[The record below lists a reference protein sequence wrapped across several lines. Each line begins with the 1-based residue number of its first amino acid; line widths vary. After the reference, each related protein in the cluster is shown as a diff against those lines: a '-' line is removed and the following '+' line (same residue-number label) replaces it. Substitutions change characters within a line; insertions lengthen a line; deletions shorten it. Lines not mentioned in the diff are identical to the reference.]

1 MRGTKEPLAGL
12 FTKLQDSSCLTAAEQ
27 FAEWSLPT
35 VFTKDLS
42 GMDGKRSALHRD
54 YQSLG
59 AILINTASTKVVK
72 SLFPQGAPFFRFVDS
87 DELAG
92 VVGELGIQGE
102 VPSVQAEIEL
112 AASAQVYK
120 DEEYAAKLHATKLLM
135 VTGNALEYRDK
146 QRQRSH
152 IYSIRDYA
160 VKRNG
165 SGDVMLI
172 VLKERICVGD
182 LPDEYRIQYDNK
194 ADYEDLELYT
204 GICREVR
211 EGGAVVYKVYQEV
224 DNKPVGK
231 PSYYPEKQC
240 PYTVLVWN
248 RVNSEHYGRGLVEDY
263 AGEFARLSELSKA
276 LTLYEVE
283 AMRFVNMSNSA
294 SGVDIDA
301 FNEAAVGDIIQTN
314 APAGTTGPG
323 VWAYEGGVY
332 QKIQVMQAEIASIEQ
347 RLARAFMYGG
357 NTRDAERVTA
367 YEIRQ
372 NAQEAQEALGDA
384 YSQLSSVWLTKL
396 AYLYCLELYP
406 QMQPLLDLQ
415 AMTLNVVVG
424 TAALAKAAQ
433 NDRLLEATQSL
444 QLIAP
449 VLSQLTKRTNMDAL
463 IDTVFDSF
471 GINSS
476 KFFYTEEQLKQLQE
490 QEDTRAAQA
499 AQQQQQALQAAD
511 PNQAAQQLGLI
522 A

>member
-12 FTKLQDSSCLTAAEQ
+12 FAKLQDSSTLTAAEQ
-27 FAEWSLPT
+27 FAKWSLPT

-42 GMDGKRSALHRD
+42 GMDGKRSSLHRD

-59 AILINTASTKVVK
+59 AILINTASTKVVRA
-72 SLFPQGAPFFRFVDS
+72 LFPQGAPFFRFVDS

-112 AASAQVYK
+112 AASSQVYK

-182 LPDEYRIQYDNK
+182 LPDEYRVQYDNK

-211 EGGAVVYKVYQEV
+211 DGGAVVYKVYQEV
-224 DNKPVGK
+224 DNKPVGE

-263 AGEFARLSELSKA
+263 AGEFAKLSDLSKA

-283 AMRFVNMSNSA
+283 AMRFVNMTSAA
-294 SGVDIDA
+294 SGVDIDK
-301 FNEAAVGDIIQTN
+301 FEESGTGDIVQTS
-314 APAGTTGPG
+314 APAGSNPG

-357 NTRDAERVTA
+357 NTRNAERVTA

-384 YSQLSSVWLTKL
+384 YSQLGSVWLTKL

-424 TAALAKAAQ
+424 TAALNKAAQ

-444 QLIAP
+444 QLIVP
-449 VLSQLTKRTNMDAL
+449 VLQGYTKRTNVDAL

-471 GINSS
+471 GIKSAA
-476 KFFYTEEQLKQLQE
+476 FFYTEEQLKQMQE
-490 QEDTRAAQA
+490 QENAAA
-499 AQQQQQALQAAD
+499 AAGAAQQQQALQAAD

>member
-12 FTKLQDSSCLTAAEQ
+12 FTKLQDSSNLTAAEQ
-27 FAEWSLPT
+27 FAKWSLPT

-59 AILINTASTKVVK
+59 AILINTASTKVAK
-72 SLFPQGAPFFRFVDS
+72 ALFPQGAPFFRFVDS
-87 DELAG
+87 DELAN

-102 VPSVQAEIEL
+102 VPSVQAEIEQ

-120 DEEYAAKLHATKLLM
+120 DNEYAEKLHATKLLM
-135 VTGNALEYRDK
+135 VTGTALEYRDK

-152 IYSIRDYA
+152 VYSIRDFA

-172 VLKERICVGD
+172 VLRERICVGD
-182 LPDEYRIQYDNK
+182 LPEEYRVQYDNK

-204 GICREVR
+204 GVCREVR
-211 EGGAVVYKVYQEV
+211 DGGAVVYKVYQEI
-224 DNKPVGK
+224 DNKPVGE

-240 PYTVLVWN
+240 PYTVLTWN
-248 RVNSEHYGRGLVEDY
+248 LVNGEHYGRGLVEDY
-263 AGEFARLSELSKA
+263 AGEFAKLSELSKA

-294 SGVDIDA
+294 SGVDIDE
-301 FNEAAVGDIIQTN
+301 FNDASTGDIVQTRQQS
-314 APAGTTGPG
+314 GTNPG
-323 VWAYEGGVY
+323 VWAYEGGQY
-332 QKIQVMQAEIASIEQ
+332 QKIQVMQAEIASIER

-384 YSQLSSVWLTKL
+384 YSQLSSTWLTKL

-415 AMTLNVVVG
+415 AMTLNIVVG
-424 TAALAKAAQ
+424 TAALNKAAQ

-449 VLSQLTKRTNMDAL
+449 VLSQLTKRTNVDAL

-471 GINSS
+471 GIKSS
-476 KFFYTEEQLKQLQE
+476 SFFYTEEQLKQMQQQE
-490 QEDTRAAQA
+490 NAAAAQGA
-499 AQQQQQALQAAD
+499 VQQQQALQAAD

-522 A
+522 PG

>member
-12 FTKLQDSSCLTAAEQ
+12 FTKLQDSSTLTAAEQ
-27 FAEWSLPT
+27 FAKWSLPT

-72 SLFPQGAPFFRFVDS
+72 ALFPQGAPFFRFVDS

-112 AASAQVYK
+112 AASSQVYK

-146 QRQRSH
+146 QRERSH

-182 LPDEYRIQYDNK
+182 LPDEYRVQYDNK

-204 GICREVR
+204 GVCREVR
-211 EGGAVVYKVYQEV
+211 DGGAVVYKVYQEV
-224 DNKPVGK
+224 DNKPVGE

-263 AGEFARLSELSKA
+263 AGEFAKLSELSKA

-283 AMRFVNMSNSA
+283 AMRFVNMTNSA

-301 FNEAAVGDIIQTN
+301 FNEAGTGDTVQTN
-314 APAGTTGPG
+314 APAGSNPG

-357 NTRDAERVTA
+357 NTRQAERVTA

-424 TAALAKAAQ
+424 TAALSKAAQ

-449 VLSQLTKRTNMDAL
+449 VLSQLTKRTNIDAL

-471 GINSS
+471 GIKSGG
-476 KFFYTEEQLKQLQE
+476 FFYTEEQLKQMQE
-490 QEDTRAAQA
+490 QENAAA
-499 AQQQQQALQAAD
+499 AAGAAQQQQALQAAD

-522 A
+522 AQ

>member
-12 FTKLQDSSCLTAAEQ
+12 FAKLQDSSCLTAAEQ

-204 GICREVR
+204 GVCREVR

-224 DNKPVGK
+224 DNKPVGE

-263 AGEFARLSELSKA
+263 AGEFAKLSELSKA

-294 SGVDIDA
+294 SGVDIDE
-301 FNEAAVGDIIQTN
+301 FDKAATGDIVQTRQQS
-314 APAGTTGPG
+314 GTNPG
-323 VWAYEGGVY
+323 VWAYEGGDY
-332 QKIQVMQAEIASIEQ
+332 NKIQVMQAEIASIEQ

-444 QLIAP
+444 QLIVP
-449 VLSQLTKRTNMDAL
+449 VLQTYTKRTNVDAL
-463 IDTVFDSF
+463 IDTVLDSF

-511 PNQAAQQLGLI
+511 PTVAAQQLGLI

>member
-12 FTKLQDSSCLTAAEQ
+12 FAKLQDSSTLTAAEQ
-27 FAEWSLPT
+27 FSKWSLPT

-72 SLFPQGAPFFRFVDS
+72 ALFPQGAPFFRFVDS
-87 DELAG
+87 DELAS

-112 AASAQVYK
+112 SASAQVYK

-146 QRQRSH
+146 QRERSH

-182 LPDEYRIQYDNK
+182 LPDEYRMQYDNK

-204 GICREVR
+204 GVCREVR

-224 DNKPVGK
+224 DNKPVGE

-263 AGEFARLSELSKA
+263 AGEFAKLSELSKA
-276 LTLYEVE
+276 LTLYEIE
-283 AMRFVNMSNSA
+283 AMRFVNMSNAA
-294 SGVDIDA
+294 SGVDTDA
-301 FNEAAVGDIIQTN
+301 FNEASVGDIIQTN
-314 APAGTTGPG
+314 APAGSNPG

-424 TAALAKAAQ
+424 TAALNKAAQ

-449 VLSQLTKRTNMDAL
+449 VLSQLTKRTNIDAL
-463 IDTVFDSF
+463 IDTVLDSF
-471 GINSS
+471 GIKSS
-476 KFFYTEEQLKQLQE
+476 SFFYTEEQLKQMQE
-490 QEDTRAAQA
+490 QENKAAA
-499 AQQQQQALQAAD
+499 AGAAQQQQALQAAD

-522 A
+522 AG

>member
-12 FTKLQDSSCLTAAEQ
+12 FAKLQDSSTLTAAEQ
-27 FAEWSLPT
+27 FAKWSLPT

-72 SLFPQGAPFFRFVDS
+72 ALFPQGAPFFRFVDS
-87 DELAG
+87 DELAN

-102 VPSVQAEIEL
+102 VPSVQAAIEMS
-112 AASAQVYK
+112 ASAQVYK

-204 GICREVR
+204 GVCREVR

-224 DNKPVGK
+224 DNKPVGE

-263 AGEFARLSELSKA
+263 AGEFAKLSELSKA

-283 AMRFVNMSNSA
+283 AMRFVNMSNSS
-294 SGVDIDA
+294 SGVDIDK
-301 FNEAAVGDIIQTN
+301 FSEAGTGDTVQTN
-314 APAGTTGPG
+314 APAGANPG
-323 VWAYEGGVY
+323 VWAYEGGQY
-332 QKIQVMQAEIASIEQ
+332 QKITVMQAEIASIEQ

-424 TAALAKAAQ
+424 TAALNKAAQ

-449 VLSQLTKRTNMDAL
+449 VLSQLTKRTNIDAL

-471 GINSS
+471 GIKSS
-476 KFFYTEEQLKQLQE
+476 SFFYTEEQLKQMQQQE
-490 QEDTRAAQA
+490 NAAA
-499 AQQQQQALQAAD
+499 AAGAAQQQQALQAAD

>member
-12 FTKLQDSSCLTAAEQ
+12 FTKLQDSSTLTAAEQ
-27 FAEWSLPT
+27 FAKWSLPT

-42 GMDGKRSALHRD
+42 GMDGKRSSLHRD

-72 SLFPQGAPFFRFVDS
+72 ALFPQGAPFFRFVDS

-112 AASAQVYK
+112 AASSQVYK

-204 GICREVR
+204 GVCREVR

-224 DNKPVGK
+224 DNKPVGE

-263 AGEFARLSELSKA
+263 AGEFAKLSELSKA

-283 AMRFVNMSNSA
+283 AMRFVNMTNSA
-294 SGVDIDA
+294 SGVDIDE
-301 FNEAAVGDIIQTN
+301 FNEAGTGDTVQTN
-314 APAGTTGPG
+314 APAGSNPG

-424 TAALAKAAQ
+424 TAALNKAAQ

-449 VLSQLTKRTNMDAL
+449 VLTQLTKRTNVDAL

-471 GINSS
+471 GIKSS
-476 KFFYTEEQLKQLQE
+476 SFFYTEEQLKQMQE
-490 QEDTRAAQA
+490 QENAAA
-499 AQQQQQALQAAD
+499 AAGAAQQQQALQAAD

>member
-1 MRGTKEPLAGL
+1 MRGTKESLAGL
-12 FTKLQDSSCLTAAEQ
+12 FTKLQDSSTLTAAEQ
-27 FAEWSLPT
+27 FAKWSLPT

-72 SLFPQGAPFFRFVDS
+72 ALFPQGAPFFRFVDS

-182 LPDEYRIQYDNK
+182 LPDEYRVQYDNK

-204 GICREVR
+204 GVCREVR
-211 EGGAVVYKVYQEV
+211 KGGAVVYKVYQEV
-224 DNKPVGK
+224 DNKPVGE

-263 AGEFARLSELSKA
+263 AGEFAKLSELSKA

-283 AMRFVNMSNSA
+283 AMRFVNMTNSA

-301 FNEAAVGDIIQTN
+301 FNEAGTGDTVQTN
-314 APAGTTGPG
+314 APAGSNPG

-332 QKIQVMQAEIASIEQ
+332 QKIQVMQAEISNIEQ

-424 TAALAKAAQ
+424 TAALNKAAQ

-449 VLSQLTKRTNMDAL
+449 VLSQLTKRTNIDAL

-471 GINSS
+471 GIKSS
-476 KFFYTEEQLKQLQE
+476 SFFYTEEQLKQMQE
-490 QEDTRAAQA
+490 QENKAAA
-499 AQQQQQALQAAD
+499 AGAAQQQQALQAAD
-511 PNQAAQQLGLI
+511 PNQTAQQLGLI
-522 A
+522 AG

>member
-1 MRGTKEPLAGL
+1 MSGTNESLAGL
-12 FTKLQDSSCLTAAEQ
+12 FAKLQDSSCIDAAEQ
-27 FAEWSLPT
+27 FSQWSLPT

-42 GMDGKRSALHRD
+42 GMDGKRSSLHRD

-87 DELAG
+87 NELADF
-92 VVGELGIQGE
+92 VGELGLQGE

-112 AASAQVYK
+112 TASAQVYK

-146 QRQRSH
+146 QRQRSYV
-152 IYSIRDYA
+152 YSIRDYA

-165 SGDVMLI
+165 TGDVMLI
-172 VLKERICVGD
+172 VLRERICKAD
-182 LPDEYRIQYDNK
+182 LPPELQAQYGNK
-194 ADYEDLELYT
+194 QDYEDLELYT
-204 GICREVR
+204 GVCREVR
-211 EGGAVVYKVYQEV
+211 AGGAVVYQVYQEV
-224 DNKPVGK
+224 DNKPVGE

-240 PYTVLVWN
+240 PYNVLVWN
-248 RVNSEHYGRGLVEDY
+248 RVNGEHYGRGLVEDY
-263 AGEFARLSELSKA
+263 AGEFAKLSELSKA

-283 AMRFVNMSNSA
+283 AMRFVNMSSSA
-294 SGVDIDA
+294 SGVDIDE
-301 FNEAAVGDIIQTN
+301 FGAAATGDVVQTK
-314 APAGTTGPG
+314 APAGTNPG
-323 VWAYEGGVY
+323 VWAYEGGVF

-444 QLIAP
+444 QLIVP
-449 VLSQLTKRTNMDAL
+449 VLQTYTKRTNVDAL

-471 GINSS
+471 GIKSS
-476 KFFYTEEQLKQLQE
+476 SFFYTEEQLKQMQQ
-490 QEDTRAAQA
+490 QEDAAAAQA

-522 A
+522 PG

>member
-12 FTKLQDSSCLTAAEQ
+12 FAKLQDSSTLTAAEQ
-27 FAEWSLPT
+27 FAKWSLPT

-42 GMDGKRSALHRD
+42 GMDGKRSSLHRD

-72 SLFPQGAPFFRFVDS
+72 ALFPQGAPFFRFVDS
-87 DELAG
+87 DELAS

-112 AASAQVYK
+112 SASAQVYK

-146 QRQRSH
+146 QRERSH

-204 GICREVR
+204 GVCREVR

-224 DNKPVGK
+224 DNKPVGE

-263 AGEFARLSELSKA
+263 AGEFAKLSELSKA

-283 AMRFVNMSNSA
+283 AMRFVNMTNSA

-301 FNEAAVGDIIQTN
+301 FNDAGTGDTVQTN
-314 APAGTTGPG
+314 APAGSNPG

-384 YSQLSSVWLTKL
+384 YSQLSSIWLTKL

-424 TAALAKAAQ
+424 TAALNKAAQ

-449 VLSQLTKRTNMDAL
+449 VLSQLTKRTNIDAL

-471 GINSS
+471 GIKSS
-476 KFFYTEEQLKQLQE
+476 SFFYTEEQLKQMQE
-490 QEDTRAAQA
+490 QENAAA
-499 AQQQQQALQAAD
+499 AAGAAQQQQALQAAD

>member
-1 MRGTKEPLAGL
+1 MSGTNESLAGL
-12 FTKLQDSSCLTAAEQ
+12 FTKLQDSSCIDAAEQ
-27 FAEWSLPT
+27 FSQWSLPT

-42 GMDGKRSALHRD
+42 GMDGKRSSLHRD

-87 DELAG
+87 NELADF
-92 VVGELGIQGE
+92 VGELGLQGE

-146 QRQRSH
+146 QRQRSYV
-152 IYSIRDYA
+152 YSIRDYA

-165 SGDVMLI
+165 TGDVMLI
-172 VLKERICVGD
+172 VLRERICKAD
-182 LPDEYRIQYDNK
+182 LPPELQAQYGNK
-194 ADYEDLELYT
+194 QDYEDLELYT
-204 GICREVR
+204 GVCREVR
-211 EGGAVVYKVYQEV
+211 AGGAVVYKVYQEV
-224 DNKPVGK
+224 DNKPVGE

-240 PYTVLVWN
+240 PYNVLVWN
-248 RVNSEHYGRGLVEDY
+248 RVNGEHYGRGLVEDY
-263 AGEFARLSELSKA
+263 AGEFAKLSELSKA

-283 AMRFVNMSNSA
+283 AMRFVNMSTA
-294 SGVDIDA
+294 AAGVDVDE
-301 FNEAAVGDIIQTN
+301 FNNAAVGDIIQTK
-314 APAGTTGPG
+314 APPGSNPG

-384 YSQLSSVWLTKL
+384 YSQLSSTWLTKL

-449 VLSQLTKRTNMDAL
+449 VLSQLTKRTNVDAL

-471 GINSS
+471 GIKSS
-476 KFFYTEEQLKQLQE
+476 SFFYTEEQLKQMQQ
-490 QEDTRAAQA
+490 QEDAAAAQA

-522 A
+522 PG

>member
-12 FTKLQDSSCLTAAEQ
+12 FTKLQDSSTLTAAEQ
-27 FAEWSLPT
+27 FAKWSLPT

-72 SLFPQGAPFFRFVDS
+72 ALFPQGAPFFRFVDS
-87 DELAG
+87 NELAG

-102 VPSVQAEIEL
+102 VPSVQAEVEL
-112 AASAQVYK
+112 AASSQVYK

-182 LPDEYRIQYDNK
+182 LPDEYRVQYDNK

-204 GICREVR
+204 GVCREVR

-224 DNKPVGK
+224 DNKPVGE

-263 AGEFARLSELSKA
+263 AGEFAKLSELSKA

-283 AMRFVNMSNSA
+283 AMRFVNMTNSG
-294 SGVDIDA
+294 SGVDIDK
-301 FNEAAVGDIIQTN
+301 FNEAVTGDTVQTN
-314 APAGTTGPG
+314 APAGSNPG

-357 NTRDAERVTA
+357 NMRQAERVTA

-424 TAALAKAAQ
+424 TAALNKAAQ

-449 VLSQLTKRTNMDAL
+449 VLTQLTKRTNMDAL

-476 KFFYTEEQLKQLQE
+476 SFFYTEEQLKQMQE
-490 QEDTRAAQA
+490 QENAAA
-499 AQQQQQALQAAD
+499 AAGAAQQQQALQAAD